1 MVAIFGTILLGH
13 DAGDLASKAGAVDR
27 AALLAGFHLVFAM
40 IAAGAIAAFVVLL
53 AMEERPLGGAPRVAD
68 EGLPAGE

>member
-1 MVAIFGTILLGH
+1 MVAIFGTILLGRG
-13 DAGDLASKAGAVDR
+13 AGDLAAKTGADT
-27 AALLAGFHLVFAM
+27 AAMLAGFHIVFAL

-53 AMEERPLGGAPRVAD
+53 AMEERPLGTTRPRVS